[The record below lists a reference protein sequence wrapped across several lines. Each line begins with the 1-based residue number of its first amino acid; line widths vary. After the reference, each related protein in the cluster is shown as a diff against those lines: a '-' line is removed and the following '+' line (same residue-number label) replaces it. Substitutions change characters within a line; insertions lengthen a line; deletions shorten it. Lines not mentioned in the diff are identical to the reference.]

1 MTSMRHKSVLIAGFA
16 LLIFLTVL
24 LLSRQSLV
32 SQLTISILYAITII
46 VQLVFLLIDD
56 ELSAA
61 HAFITGVLFT
71 SLAYLVINLMG
82 SATLSTFFLG
92 ALYIL
97 LFLVAIVLILVYDWK
112 QYTMFDKM
120 FTVKHGKRTKSMIPV
135 ESLIDEPPHFRLKND
150 DEGEWVEL
158 QLKPENNKAKK
169 YTSKKA
175 TKRAKKTSRKK
186 TAKIARKNVA
196 KKIRR

>member
-32 SQLTISILYAITII
+32 SQLTISILYAAIII

-56 ELSAA
+56 ELSAP
-61 HAFITGVLFT
+61 HAFVTGVLFT

-82 SATLSTFFLG
+82 STTLSTFLLG
-92 ALYIL
+92 ALFIL

-120 FTVKHGKRTKSMIPV
+120 FTVKHGRKTKSMIPV
-135 ESLIDEPPHFRLKND
+135 ESLIDEPPHFRIKND

-158 QLKPENNKAKK
+158 QLKPQRNRAKK
-169 YTSKKA
+169 YTSAAKRKKA
-175 TKRAKKTSRKK
+175 KTRAKSTPRVARNGKK
-186 TAKIARKNVA
+186 
-196 KKIRR
+196 KK